1 MTSGSAVKRDQHR
14 EEAVAAA
21 RKTHEDA
28 ARRRRLIRVAASI
41 LGVLV
46 VAGVITAG
54 LLSARPTQQVA
65 VRTAPDFTLPGSD
78 GSSVTLSALRGK
90 PVLLYFSEGA
100 GCDACLVQMQKIEQD
115 PAFAT
120 AGITILPIV
129 MNTADQ
135 INADRQRLEVKS
147 AFYLDNGTV
156 SKEYDVL
163 GKGMHAGL
171 PGHGFVLV
179 NPAGQQVWAAEYP
192 SMWLAPDQL
201 LKEVTSRL

>member
-14 EEAVAAA
+14 QEVVAAA
-21 RKTHEDA
+21 LKA
-28 ARRRRLIRVAASI
+28 RVAAERRHRI
-41 LGVLV
+41 TRIAAWVVGVLV
-46 VAGVITAG
+46 VAGLVTAG
-54 LLSARPTQQVA
+54 LLSARPTQDVA
-65 VRTAPDFTLPGSD
+65 TRMAPDFTLTATD
-78 GSSVTLSALRGK
+78 GKSVTLSALRGK

-135 INADRQRLEVKS
+135 INPDRERIGVKS
-147 AFYLDNGTV
+147 AFYLDDGKV
-156 SKEYDVL
+156 SKAYDVL

-171 PGHGFVLV
+171 PGHGFVLI
-179 NPAGQQVWAAEYP
+179 NTAGKQVWSAEYP
-192 SMWLAPDQL
+192 SMYLAPDAL

>member
-1 MTSGSAVKRDQHR
+1 MTSGSAVKRDQRR
-14 EEAVAAA
+14 EEIVAAA
-21 RKTHEDA
+21 RKARGDA
-28 ARRRRLIRVAASI
+28 ARRRRLIRIAASV

-46 VAGVITAG
+46 VGGLITAG
-54 LLSARPTQQVA
+54 LLSARPSQEVVTRV
-65 VRTAPDFTLPGSD
+65 APDFTLPGSD

-90 PVLLYFSEGA
+90 PVLLFFSEGA

-115 PAFAT
+115 PAFA
-120 AGITILPIV
+120 ARGITVVPIV

-135 INADRQRLEVKS
+135 INADRQRFQVKS

-156 SKEYDVL
+156 SKEYNAL
-163 GKGMHAGL
+163 GKGMHPEL

-179 NPAGQQVWAAEYP
+179 NSAGQQVWSGEYP
-192 SMWLAPDQL
+192 SMWLAPEQL